1 MPITVKHIPSAMS
14 AQAVPA
20 ILPLL
25 PIHLDLRFH
34 RLISANTSES
44 DNDEVDGNNI
54 CGFRKKKGVKGPVK
68 YVPPLENE
76 RMELSCTSEIPDPCP
91 LQGITG
97 CSEPPSDQPLQNPT
111 SFPPAQK
118 DRGGCDSFHTG
129 SNIKEDTSGETQES
143 QENADT
149 RKRIIGKMNKEIDT
163 PAKMEQLMGIQ
174 PAKNAEKAGSVEA
187 VCQGEGSEEVK
198 SKQEEWCVMEEKDVR
213 FHGMKM
219 SSLSSTVT
227 TQGSSTAQSFTG
239 APDISKRSLKEL
251 KNLLSEGPLPA
262 RGPNY
267 SGKASIGFSQKNSKL
282 WEKTADK
289 RGRPFETFS
298 PHFGEENRKHHIFHE
313 EGMGQQSKPF
323 LIFSSAGSDQQ
334 QPAGSDVGQLLL
346 GLPAASTHAE
356 STDAEI
362 QFDSSAHYAVSSREP
377 DVNNLGSPT
386 LLRLFSHIEFIK
398 QQMARDNVQ
407 FVRFESIDLHGV
419 SRSKNI
425 PSRFFHEKAIH
436 GVAMPRSY
444 LELTLNPNDNESDYI
459 NATNFNCDIILNPD
473 LSTFRILPWT
483 EQTARVICDSFTV
496 LGNPLMTSP
505 RHIAKRQLSQLQDNG
520 FSLHSA
526 FTYEFCIYG
535 ITEVVNSKTIS
546 FAAATILNNHDQTFI
561 QELIEGMY
569 YAGANIESFSSS
581 NGPGQMEITF
591 HPAFGIDAADSA
603 FTFRTGIKE
612 VAKKYSYVASFFS
625 ESGFYN
631 SGALSHSLWD
641 LNGQKNL
648 FSAGYG
654 VEELSDIGKNW
665 LSGLLAHTAAISCL
679 MAPTT
684 SCRKPY
690 SKYSKES
697 RETVNAKWAYN
708 DNSCA
713 FNVKCHGGKGTQID
727 NKLSSATANPYLV
740 LAATIAAGL
749 DGIKRGL
756 RYDDMLQEENH
767 TADLKHSTVPLK
779 LEDALVALEKDSCIK
794 EALGETFIQY
804 FVAMK
809 HYELETE
816 EMDSERNKCLGYFI

>member
-1 MPITVKHIPSAMS
+1 
-14 AQAVPA
+14 Q
-20 ILPLL
+20 
-25 PIHLDLRFH
+25 
-34 RLISANTSES
+34 NTSES

-54 CGFRKKKGVKGPVK
+54 CGFRKKKGGKGPTK

-76 RMELSCTSEIPDPCP
+76 KMELSRTSKPRDPGP
-91 LQGITG
+91 LRGTAG
-97 CSEPPSDQPLQNPT
+97 CAEPPSDPSLQNPT
-111 SFPPAQK
+111 SFPSVQK
-118 DRGGCDSFHTG
+118 DRGGRDSSRTG
-129 SNIKEDTSGETQES
+129 SDVKEDVSGETRQI

-149 RKRIIGKMNKEIDT
+149 WKKITGKMHKEIDA
-163 PAKMEQLMGIQ
+163 PAKPEQ
-174 PAKNAEKAGSVEA
+174 PAGMQPARAAGRAGCAEGGEKAES
-187 VCQGEGSEEVK
+187 Q
-198 SKQEEWCVMEEKDVR
+198 QEERGGVAKKDVK
-213 FHGMKM
+213 FHVTKTG
-219 SSLSSTVT
+219 SLGSTVT
-227 TQGSSTAQSFTG
+227 TQGSGTAESFAG
-239 APDISKRSLKEL
+239 APDISKRRLQEL
-251 KNLLSEGPLPA
+251 KNLLSEGPLA
-262 RGPNY
+262 AHGPN
-267 SGKASIGFSQKNSKL
+267 SGGKAGSSFPQKHSKP
-282 WEKTADK
+282 WEKAADK
-289 RGRPFETFS
+289 QGRPFETFS
-298 PHFGEENRKHHIFHE
+298 PHFGEENRKYHCFHR
-313 EGMGQQSKPF
+313 EGAGQQSQP
-323 LIFSSAGSDQQ
+323 LLVLSSAGSDQQ
-334 QPAGSDVGQLLL
+334 QPGGSDVDQLIL

-356 STDAEI
+356 STAPEV
-362 QFDSSAHYAVSSREP
+362 QFDSSAGHAASSREP
-377 DVNNLGSPT
+377 EVNGLGNST
-386 LLRLFSHIEFIK
+386 LLHLFSHIEFIK

-419 SRSKNI
+419 SRSKNV

-436 GVAMPRSY
+436 GIAMPRSY
-444 LELTLNPNDNESDYI
+444 LELTLNPKDNELDYI

-505 RHIAKRQLSQLQDNG
+505 RHIAKKQLSQLQDNG

-546 FAAATILNNHDQTFI
+546 FPAATILNNHDQTFI

-569 YAGANIESFSSS
+569 YAGANIESFSSAS
-581 NGPGQMEITF
+581 GPGQMEITF
-591 HPAFGIDAADSA
+591 HPVFGIDAADSA

-612 VAKKYSYVASFFS
+612 VAKKYNYVASFFS

-697 RETVNAKWAYN
+697 KETVNAKWAYN

-713 FNVKCHGGKGTQID
+713 FNVKCHGGKGTYIE

-749 DGIKRGL
+749 DGVKRGL
-756 RYDDMLQEENH
+756 RYDDMLQEENYA
-767 TADLKHSTVPLK
+767 ADLKHSSVPLK

-794 EALGETFIQY
+794 EALGETFIRY

>member
-1 MPITVKHIPSAMS
+1 QNA
-14 AQAVPA
+14 
-20 ILPLL
+20 
-25 PIHLDLRFH
+25 
-34 RLISANTSES
+34 SES

-54 CGFRKKKGVKGPVK
+54 CGFRKKKGVKSPTK
-68 YVPPLENE
+68 CIPPLENE
-76 RMELSCTSEIPDPCP
+76 KMELSKNQTSKIPDPCP
-91 LQGITG
+91 LQATAGR
-97 CSEPPSDQPLQNPT
+97 SEPPPDQSFQNLT
-111 SFPPAQK
+111 NFPPAQK
-118 DRGGCDSFHTG
+118 GRGVRDSSNTG
-129 SNIKEDTSGETQES
+129 SGMKEDMSGETRET

-149 RKRIIGKMNKEIDT
+149 GKRVIGKTQKEIGT
-163 PAKMEQLMGIQ
+163 PAKTEQPMGAQ
-174 PAKNAEKAGSVEA
+174 PGKSSGKAGCTEA
-187 VCQGEGSEEVK
+187 ARGGQGREEAE
-198 SKQEEWCVMEEKDVR
+198 SKKGERGGTEEKDVK
-213 FHGMKM
+213 FYVAKM
-219 SSLSSTVT
+219 SSLGSAVT
-227 TQGSSTAQSFTG
+227 TRGSGAAEPFTG
-239 APDISKRSLKEL
+239 EPDISKRSLQEL
-251 KNLLSEGPLPA
+251 KNLLSEGPLSDY
-262 RGPNY
+262 GPHV
-267 SGKASIGFSQKNSKL
+267 SGKVGGTFSQKNSKPR
-282 WEKTADK
+282 EKAADK
-289 RGRPFETFS
+289 QGRPFETFS
-298 PHFGEENRKHHIFHE
+298 PRFGEENRKYYSFHK
-313 EGMGQQSKPF
+313 EGVGQQSKP
-323 LIFSSAGSDQQ
+323 LLVLSSAGSDQQ
-334 QPAGSDVGQLLL
+334 QPVGSDVDQLILR
-346 GLPAASTHAE
+346 LPAASTHVENTAP
-356 STDAEI
+356 EI
-362 QFDSSAHYAVSSREP
+362 EFDSSAGHAASSREP
-377 DVNNLGSPT
+377 DVNSLESPT
-386 LLRLFSHIEFIK
+386 LLHLFSHIEFIK

-419 SRSKNI
+419 SRSKNV

-444 LELTLNPNDNESDYI
+444 LELTLNPKDNELDYI

-505 RHIAKRQLSQLQDNG
+505 RHIAKKQLSQLQDNG

-546 FAAATILNNHDQTFI
+546 FPAATILNNHDQTFI

-581 NGPGQMEITF
+581 SGPGQMEITF

-612 VAKKYSYVASFFS
+612 VAKKYNYVASFFS

-631 SGALSHSLWD
+631 SGPLSHSLWD

-654 VEELSDIGKNW
+654 VEDLSDIGKNW

-684 SCRKPY
+684 SCRKPF
-690 SKYSKES
+690 SKYSKETK
-697 RETVNAKWAYN
+697 ETVNAKWAYN

-713 FNVKCHGGKGTQID
+713 FNVKCHGGKGTHIE

-749 DGIKRGL
+749 DGVKRGL

-767 TADLKHSTVPLK
+767 AADLKHSSIPLK
-779 LEDALVALEKDSCIK
+779 LEDALVALEKDSCIR
-794 EALGETFIQY
+794 EALGETFVRY

>member
-1 MPITVKHIPSAMS
+1 M
-14 AQAVPA
+14 Q
-20 ILPLL
+20 LL
-25 PIHLDLRFH
+25 VVLHCHVLFH
-34 RLISANTSES
+34 SCLLFGYIFCCWLQNTSER

-54 CGFRKKKGVKGPVK
+54 CGFRKKKGVKGPTK
-68 YVPPLENE
+68 YIPPLQNAK
-76 RMELSCTSEIPDPCP
+76 MELSCTSENPDSCP
-91 LQGITG
+91 QQGTTG
-97 CSEPPSDQPLQNPT
+97 CSGPPSDPSLQNLT
-111 SFPPAQK
+111 SFSLVEK
-118 DRGGCDSFHTG
+118 DTGGSDSSHTD
-129 SNIKEDTSGETQES
+129 SSVKENMSGETREK
-143 QENADT
+143 QENDGPG
-149 RKRIIGKMNKEIDT
+149 KRILGQIDEEIGET
-163 PAKMEQLMGIQ
+163 AKTEKYIGVQ
-174 PAKNAEKAGSVEA
+174 PASSAGKTVCAESACRGECDEKA
-187 VCQGEGSEEVK
+187 K
-198 SKQEEWCVMEEKDVR
+198 SKQEEQGGVEERDVK
-213 FHGMKM
+213 FHMTKTG
-219 SSLSSTVT
+219 SLGGTVP
-227 TQGSSTAQSFTG
+227 TQGCGTAITQGHGAAKSFQRAPGLSKQS
-239 APDISKRSLKEL
+239 LQEL
-251 KNLLSEGPLPA
+251 KNLLSEGSLPA
-262 RGPNY
+262 PRLNY
-267 SGKASIGFSQKNSKL
+267 SGKAGGTFPQKNIIKPHDR
-282 WEKTADK
+282 TADK
-289 RGRPFETFS
+289 QSQLFETFS
-298 PHFGEENRKHHIFHE
+298 PHFGEENRKYHSFHK
-313 EGMGQQSKPF
+313 EGVGQQSKP
-323 LIFSSAGSDQQ
+323 LLVLSSAGSDQQ
-334 QPAGSDVGQLLL
+334 QSVGSNVDQLIL
-346 GLPAASTHAE
+346 GLPAASPHAE
-356 STDAEI
+356 SNAPEI
-362 QFDSSAHYAVSSREP
+362 SFDSSADHAASSREP
-377 DVNNLGSPT
+377 DVNGLGSPT
-386 LLRLFSHIEFIK
+386 LLQLFSHIEFIK

-444 LELTLNPNDNESDYI
+444 LELTLNPKDNELDYI

-505 RHIAKRQLSQLQDNG
+505 RHIAKKQLSQLQDNG
-520 FSLHSA
+520 FSLRSA

-546 FAAATILNNHDQTFI
+546 FPAATILNNHDQTFI

-581 NGPGQMEITF
+581 TGPGQMEITF

-612 VAKKYSYVASFFS
+612 VAKKYNYVASFFS

-641 LNGQKNL
+641 LDGQKNL

-697 RETVNAKWAYN
+697 KETVNAKWAYN

-713 FNVKCHGGKGTQID
+713 FNVKCHGGKGTHIE
-727 NKLSSATANPYLV
+727 NKLSSAAANPYLV

-749 DGIKRGL
+749 DGIKREL

-767 TADLKHSTVPLK
+767 TADLKHSSVPLK
-779 LEDALVALEKDSCIK
+779 LEDALVALKKDSCIK
-794 EALGETFIQY
+794 EALGETFIRY

>member
-1 MPITVKHIPSAMS
+1 
-14 AQAVPA
+14 Q
-20 ILPLL
+20 
-25 PIHLDLRFH
+25 
-34 RLISANTSES
+34 NTSES

-54 CGFRKKKGVKGPVK
+54 CGFRKKKGVKSPTK
-68 YVPPLENE
+68 YIPPLEKE
-76 RMELSCTSEIPDPCP
+76 KMELSRTSKIPEACP
-91 LQGITG
+91 LQGMTG
-97 CSEPPSDQPLQNPT
+97 FSEPPSDPSLQNLA
-111 SFPPAQK
+111 SFPQVQK
-118 DRGGCDSFHTG
+118 DRGGSDSSHAG
-129 SNIKEDTSGETQES
+129 SNVKEDMSRETQKIQES
-143 QENADT
+143 VDT
-149 RKRIIGKMNKEIDT
+149 GKRIIGKMPEEIDT
-163 PAKMEQLMGIQ
+163 RAKTEQPMGVQ
-174 PAKNAEKAGSVEA
+174 PARSTGKAGSAETA
-187 VCQGEGSEEVK
+187 RRGEGREKAETQQGERAG
-198 SKQEEWCVMEEKDVR
+198 MEEKHGK
-213 FHGMKM
+213 FHVTKVG
-219 SSLSSTVT
+219 SLGSTAT
-227 TQGSSTAQSFTG
+227 TQGSGTAESFPG
-239 APDISKRSLKEL
+239 APGISKRSLQEL
-251 KNLLSEGPLPA
+251 KNLPSEGPLA
-262 RGPNY
+262 DYGPNY
-267 SGKASIGFSQKNSKL
+267 SGKPGGNFSQKNSKPR
-282 WEKTADK
+282 EKTAVK
-289 RGRPFETFS
+289 QGRPFETFS
-298 PHFGEENRKHHIFHE
+298 PRFGEENRKYYSFHR
-313 EGMGQQSKPF
+313 EGVGQQGKS
-323 LIFSSAGSDQQ
+323 LLVLSSAGSDQQ
-334 QPAGSDVGQLLL
+334 QPVGSNVDQLILR
-346 GLPAASTHAE
+346 LPAASTHAE
-356 STDAEI
+356 STAPEI
-362 QFDSSAHYAVSSREP
+362 QFDSSTDHAAPNREP
-377 DVNNLGSPT
+377 DTSGFGSPS
-386 LLRLFSHIEFIK
+386 LLHLFSHIEFIK
-398 QQMARDNVQ
+398 QQMARDNIQ
-407 FVRFESIDLHGV
+407 FVRFESVDLHGV
-419 SRSKNI
+419 SRSKNV
-425 PSRFFHEKAIH
+425 PSRFFHEKAVH

-444 LELTLNPNDNESDYI
+444 LELTLNPKDNELDYI

-505 RHIAKRQLSQLQDNG
+505 RHIARKQLSQLQDNG

-546 FAAATILNNHDQTFI
+546 FPAATILNNHDQTFI

-581 NGPGQMEITF
+581 SGPGQMEITF

-612 VAKKYSYVASFFS
+612 VAKKYNYVASFFS

-631 SGALSHSLWD
+631 SGGLSHSLWD

-654 VEELSDIGKNW
+654 IEELSDIGKNW

-697 RETVNAKWAYN
+697 KENVNAKWAYN

-713 FNVKCHGGKGTQID
+713 FNVKCHGGKGTLIE

-749 DGIKRGL
+749 DGVKRGL
-756 RYDDMLQEENH
+756 RYDDMLQDENH
-767 TADLKHSTVPLK
+767 TADLKHSSVPLK
-779 LEDALVALEKDSCIK
+779 LEDALVALEKDLCIK
-794 EALGETFIQY
+794 EALGETFIRY

-816 EMDSERNKCLGYFI
+816 ELDSERNKCLGYFI

>member
-1 MPITVKHIPSAMS
+1 
-14 AQAVPA
+14 Q
-20 ILPLL
+20 
-25 PIHLDLRFH
+25 
-34 RLISANTSES
+34 NTSES

-54 CGFRKKKGVKGPVK
+54 CGFRKKKGVKGPTK
-68 YVPPLENE
+68 HVPPLENE
-76 RMELSCTSEIPDPCP
+76 KMELSCTSKIPDPCL
-91 LQGITG
+91 LQATTG
-97 CSEPPSDQPLQNPT
+97 CSEPPSDQPVPNQT
-111 SFPPAQK
+111 IFPPIQK
-118 DRGGCDSFHTG
+118 DREGHDSSHTG
-129 SNIKEDTSGETQES
+129 SDAKEDMSGERREI
-143 QENADT
+143 QENVDT
-149 RKRIIGKMNKEIDT
+149 GKRIIGKMQKETDI
-163 PAKMEQLMGIQ
+163 PAKMELPMGVQ
-174 PAKNAEKAGSVEA
+174 PARSTGKARCAEAVHREDSSEKAR
-187 VCQGEGSEEVK
+187 
-198 SKQEEWCVMEEKDVR
+198 SKQKERGEMEEKDVK
-213 FHGMKM
+213 FHVTKM
-219 SSLSSTVT
+219 GSLSSTVT
-227 TQGSSTAQSFTG
+227 TEGSSTAESLTG
-239 APDISKRSLKEL
+239 TPSISKRSLQEL
-251 KNLLSEGPLPA
+251 KNLLSEGPLPDY
-262 RGPNY
+262 GPKY
-267 SGKASIGFSQKNSKL
+267 SGKVDMSFSQKISKPR
-282 WEKTADK
+282 EKTANK
-289 RGRPFETFS
+289 QGRPFETFS
-298 PHFGEENRKHHIFHE
+298 SHFGEENQKYHGFHK
-313 EGMGQQSKPF
+313 EGVGQQRKP
-323 LIFSSAGSDQQ
+323 LLVLSSAGSDQQ
-334 QPAGSDVGQLLL
+334 QPATSDMDQLVLR
-346 GLPAASTHAE
+346 LPAASTHAE
-356 STDAEI
+356 STVPEI
-362 QFDSSAHYAVSSREP
+362 QFDSSTDHAASSRAP
-377 DVNNLGSPT
+377 DINGLGSPT
-386 LLRLFSHIEFIK
+386 LLQLFSHIEFIQ

-425 PSRFFHEKAIH
+425 PSRFFHEKAIN

-444 LELTLNPNDNESDYI
+444 LELTLNPRDNELDYI

-505 RHIAKRQLSQLQDNG
+505 RHIAKKQLSQLQDNG
-520 FSLHSA
+520 FSLRSA

-546 FAAATILNNHDQTFI
+546 FPAATILNNHDQTFI

-581 NGPGQMEITF
+581 SGPGQMEITF

-612 VAKKYSYVASFFS
+612 VAKKYNYVASFFS

-654 VEELSDIGKNW
+654 VEELSGIGKNW

-697 RETVNAKWAYN
+697 KETVNAKWAYN

-713 FNVKCHGGKGTQID
+713 FNVKCHGGKGTHIE

-749 DGIKRGL
+749 DGVKRGL

-767 TADLKHSTVPLK
+767 TADLKHSLVPLK
-779 LEDALVALEKDSCIK
+779 LEDALVALEKDSCIR
-794 EALGETFIQY
+794 EALGETFIRY

>member
-1 MPITVKHIPSAMS
+1 YWL
-14 AQAVPA
+14 Q
-20 ILPLL
+20 
-25 PIHLDLRFH
+25 
-34 RLISANTSES
+34 NTSES

-54 CGFRKKKGVKGPVK
+54 CGFRKKKAVKGPTK
-68 YVPPLENE
+68 HFPPLENE
-76 RMELSCTSEIPDPCP
+76 KMELSRTSKIPDPCP
-91 LQGITG
+91 IQTTTG
-97 CSEPPSDQPLQNPT
+97 CSETPSDQPLQNLT
-111 SFPPAQK
+111 SFLPLQK
-118 DRGGCDSFHTG
+118 NRGSGDSSHTG
-129 SNIKEDTSGETQES
+129 SDVTEDMSGETQEF

-149 RKRIIGKMNKEIDT
+149 GKKIIGKMHEEIDT
-163 PAKMEQLMGIQ
+163 SATMELSMGVQ
-174 PAKNAEKAGSVEA
+174 PARSAGKAGCAKVACKGGGSEKAE
-187 VCQGEGSEEVK
+187 
-198 SKQEEWCVMEEKDVR
+198 SKQEEQAKVEETDVK
-213 FHGMKM
+213 FHVTKTG
-219 SSLSSTVT
+219 SLSSTVT
-227 TQGSSTAQSFTG
+227 TQRSGIAESFTG
-239 APDISKRSLKEL
+239 TPGISKQSLQGM
-251 KNLLSEGPLPA
+251 KNLLSEGPLPDY
-262 RGPNY
+262 GPNY
-267 SGKASIGFSQKNSKL
+267 SGKAGGTFSHKSLKPR
-282 WEKTADK
+282 EKTVGK
-289 RGRPFETFS
+289 QGRPFETVS
-298 PHFGEENRKHHIFHE
+298 PHFGEENRKYYSFHK
-313 EGMGQQSKPF
+313 EGAGQQSKP
-323 LIFSSAGSDQQ
+323 LLVLSSAGSDQQ
-334 QPAGSDVGQLLL
+334 QPVGNDMDQLILR
-346 GLPAASTHAE
+346 LPAASTHAE
-356 STDAEI
+356 NTSPEI
-362 QFDSSAHYAVSSREP
+362 QFDSSPGSAASSREP
-377 DVNNLGSPT
+377 DVNGFGSST
-386 LLRLFSHIEFIK
+386 LLHLFSHIEFIK

-407 FVRFESIDLHGV
+407 FVRFESVDLHGV

-425 PSRFFHEKAIH
+425 PSRFFHEKAIN

-444 LELTLNPNDNESDYI
+444 LELTLNPKDNELDYV

-496 LGNPLMTSP
+496 LGTPLMTSP
-505 RHIAKRQLSQLQDNG
+505 RHIAKKQLSQLQDNG
-520 FSLHSA
+520 FSLHSG

-546 FAAATILNNHDQTFI
+546 FPAATILNNHDQTFI

-581 NGPGQMEITF
+581 SGPGQMEITF
-591 HPAFGIDAADSA
+591 HPEFGIDAADSA

-612 VAKKYSYVASFFS
+612 VAKKYNYIASFFS

-631 SGALSHSLWD
+631 SGPLSHSLWD

-648 FSAGYG
+648 FSVGYG

-665 LSGLLAHTAAISCL
+665 LSGLLAHAAAISCL

-697 RETVNAKWAYN
+697 KEAVNIKWGYN

-713 FNVKCHGGKGTQID
+713 FNVKCHGGKGTHIE

-749 DGIKRGL
+749 DGVKRRL
-756 RYDDMLQEENH
+756 RYDELQEENND
-767 TADLKHSTVPLK
+767 ADLKHSSVPLK

-794 EALGETFIQY
+794 EALGETFIRY

>member
-1 MPITVKHIPSAMS
+1 
-14 AQAVPA
+14 Q
-20 ILPLL
+20 
-25 PIHLDLRFH
+25 
-34 RLISANTSES
+34 NTSES
-44 DNDEVDGNNI
+44 DSDEVDGNNI
-54 CGFRKKKGVKGPVK
+54 CGFRKKKGVKGPTK
-68 YVPPLENE
+68 HASPLENE
-76 RMELSCTSEIPDPCP
+76 KMDLSRTSKIQDPCP
-91 LQGITG
+91 PQGTTG
-97 CSEPPSDQPLQNPT
+97 WSEPSSDQPPQNPT
-111 SFPPAQK
+111 RFPPVQK
-118 DRGGCDSFHTG
+118 DRVGSDSSHTG
-129 SNIKEDTSGETQES
+129 SNVKEDKSGETKET
-143 QENADT
+143 QENAGT
-149 RKRIIGKMNKEIDT
+149 GKRIIRKMQEEINT
-163 PAKMEQLMGIQ
+163 PAKAELPMGVQ
-174 PAKNAEKAGSVEA
+174 PPRSAGKAGYAEAARRGEANEKVE
-187 VCQGEGSEEVK
+187 
-198 SKQEEWCVMEEKDVR
+198 SKQEERGGMEEADVK
-213 FHGMKM
+213 FHVTKM
-219 SSLSSTVT
+219 GSLGSTVT
-227 TQGSSTAQSFTG
+227 TQRSSTSESFTRT
-239 APDISKRSLKEL
+239 PDISRRSLQEL

-262 RGPNY
+262 HGPNH
-267 SGKASIGFSQKNSKL
+267 SGKAGGTFSQKKSKPQ
-282 WEKTADK
+282 EKTAEK
-289 RGRPFETFS
+289 QGRPFETFS
-298 PHFGEENRKHHIFHE
+298 PHFGKEDQKYHSFHRK
-313 EGMGQQSKPF
+313 GVGQQSKS
-323 LIFSSAGSDQQ
+323 LLVFSSAGSDQQ
-334 QPAGSDVGQLLL
+334 QPVGNNMDQLILR
-346 GLPAASTHAE
+346 LPAASTHAE
-356 STDAEI
+356 STAPEI
-362 QFDSSAHYAVSSREP
+362 EFDSSSGNAASSREL
-377 DVNNLGSPT
+377 DVNGLGSPT
-386 LLRLFSHIEFIK
+386 LLHLFSHIEFIK

-407 FVRFESIDLHGV
+407 FVRFESVDLHGV
-419 SRSKNI
+419 SRSKNV

-436 GVAMPRSY
+436 GVTMPRSY
-444 LELTLNPNDNESDYI
+444 LELTLNPKDNELDYI

-505 RHIAKRQLSQLQDNG
+505 RHIAKKQLSQLQDNG

-546 FAAATILNNHDQTFI
+546 FPAATILNNHDQTFI

-581 NGPGQMEITF
+581 SGPGQMEITF

-612 VAKKYSYVASFFS
+612 VAKKYNYVASFFS

-641 LNGQKNL
+641 LNGEKNL

-654 VEELSDIGKNW
+654 VEELPDIGKNW

-697 RETVNAKWAYN
+697 KETVNAKWAYN

-713 FNVKCHGGKGTQID
+713 FNVKCHGGKGTHID
-727 NKLSSATANPYLV
+727 NKLSSAAANPYLV

-749 DGIKRGL
+749 DGVKRGL

-767 TADLKHSTVPLK
+767 TGDLKHSSVPLK
-779 LEDALVALEKDSCIK
+779 LEDALIALEKDSCIK
-794 EALGETFIQY
+794 EALGETFIRY

>member
-1 MPITVKHIPSAMS
+1 MLITVKCNPCVMS
-14 AQAVPA
+14 VQEVPA
-20 ILPLL
+20 IFPLL
-25 PIHLDLRFH
+25 PILDLRLH
-34 RLISANTSES
+34 SIISANTSES
-44 DNDEVDGNNI
+44 DSDEVDGNNI
-54 CGFRKKKGVKGPVK
+54 CGFRKKKGIKSPTK

-76 RMELSCTSEIPDPCP
+76 KMELSHTSKIPDPCP
-91 LQGITG
+91 LKGTTG
-97 CSEPPSDQPLQNPT
+97 CSEPPSDQSLQNPT
-111 SFPPAQK
+111 TFPPVQK
-118 DRGGCDSFHTG
+118 NRGGHDSSNFG
-129 SNIKEDTSGETQES
+129 SAVKEDMSEEVQET

-149 RKRIIGKMNKEIDT
+149 GKRIEGEMHEEIDT
-163 PAKMEQLMGIQ
+163 AAQKKQ
-174 PAKNAEKAGSVEA
+174 PVGMQPVRSRVKGGCTEA
-187 VCQGEGSEEVK
+187 VQGEKGSQQAGGKIE
-198 SKQEEWCVMEEKDVR
+198 KQSGMEEKVVK
-213 FHGMKM
+213 FHMTKM
-219 SSLSSTVT
+219 GSLGNAASMQGNST
-227 TQGSSTAQSFTG
+227 SQSFTG
-239 APDISKRSLKEL
+239 APGISKQRLQEL
-251 KNLLSEGPLPA
+251 KNLLSEGPLPS
-262 RGPNY
+262 RGSNFCCRP
-267 SGKASIGFSQKNSKL
+267 GGTFVQKNSKPQ
-282 WEKTADK
+282 EKAADK
-289 RGRPFETFS
+289 QGRPFEAFS
-298 PHFGEENRKHHIFHE
+298 PHFGEEKQKYYSFHK
-313 EGMGQQSKPF
+313 EGVGQQGKT
-323 LIFSSAGSDQQ
+323 LLVLSSAGSDQQ
-334 QPAGSDVGQLLL
+334 QPVGSNVDQLLL
-346 GLPAASTHAE
+346 GLPAASTPAE
-356 STDAEI
+356 STAPEL
-362 QFDSSAHYAVSSREP
+362 QFDSSTGNNASSTDS
-377 DVNNLGSPT
+377 DVNGLGNPT
-386 LLRLFSHIEFIK
+386 LLHLFSHIEFIK

-407 FVRFESIDLHGV
+407 FVRFESVDLHGV

-444 LELTLNPNDNESDYI
+444 LELTLNPKDNELDYI

-505 RHIAKRQLSQLQDNG
+505 RHIAKKQLSQLQDNG

-546 FAAATILNNHDQTFI
+546 FPAATILNNHDQTFI

-581 NGPGQMEITF
+581 TGPGQMEITF

-612 VAKKYSYVASFFS
+612 VAKKYNYVASFFS

-654 VEELSDIGKNW
+654 VEELSELGKNW

-697 RETVNAKWAYN
+697 KETVNAKWAYN

-713 FNVKCHGGKGTQID
+713 FNVKCHGGKGTNIE
-727 NKLSSATANPYLV
+727 NKLSSAAANPYLV

-749 DGIKRGL
+749 DGVKRGL
-756 RYDDMLQEENH
+756 RYDDMLEDENE
-767 TADLKHSTVPLK
+767 TADLKHSSIPLK

-794 EALGETFIQY
+794 EALGETFIRY

>member
-1 MPITVKHIPSAMS
+1 
-14 AQAVPA
+14 Q
-20 ILPLL
+20 
-25 PIHLDLRFH
+25 
-34 RLISANTSES
+34 NTSES

-54 CGFRKKKGVKGPVK
+54 CGFRRKKGIKSPTK
-68 YVPPLENE
+68 YIPPLENE
-76 RMELSCTSEIPDPCP
+76 KMELSHTSKVPDPCP
-91 LQGITG
+91 LQGTTG
-97 CSEPPSDQPLQNPT
+97 CTEPPSDQPLQNPS
-111 SFPPAQK
+111 SFPPVQK
-118 DRGGCDSFHTG
+118 NSGGHDSSHTG
-129 SNIKEDTSGETQES
+129 SDVKEDLSGKTREI
-143 QENADT
+143 QENAT
-149 RKRIIGKMNKEIDT
+149 TGQRIIGKMHKEIDT
-163 PAKMEQLMGIQ
+163 PAKMQQPMGVQL
-174 PAKNAEKAGSVEA
+174 AKSLGKAGCEEA
-187 VCQGEGSEEVK
+187 MHRGEGSEKAE
-198 SKQEEWCVMEEKDVR
+198 SKQEERGGMEEKVVK
-213 FHGMKM
+213 FHVMKTG
-219 SSLSSTVT
+219 SLGSAVT
-227 TQGSSTAQSFTG
+227 AQGSGNAESFTG
-239 APDISKRSLKEL
+239 PPDISKRSLQEL
-251 KNLLSEGPLPA
+251 KNLLSESPLPVH
-262 RGPNY
+262 GPNY
-267 SGKASIGFSQKNSKL
+267 SGKAGGTFSQKNSKPR
-282 WEKTADK
+282 EKMSDK
-289 RGRPFETFS
+289 HSRPFESFS
-298 PHFGEENRKHHIFHE
+298 PHFGEENRKYHSFHK
-313 EGMGQQSKPF
+313 EGVGQHSKP
-323 LIFSSAGSDQQ
+323 LLVLSSAGSDQQ
-334 QPAGSDVGQLLL
+334 PAGSDVDQLIL

-356 STDAEI
+356 STAPEI
-362 QFDSSAHYAVSSREP
+362 QFDPSAGHAASSREP
-377 DVNNLGSPT
+377 DVNGLGSPS
-386 LLRLFSHIEFIK
+386 LLHLFSHIEFIK

-419 SRSKNI
+419 SRSKNV

-444 LELTLNPNDNESDYI
+444 LELTLNPKDNELDYI

-483 EQTARVICDSFTV
+483 DQTARVICDSFTV

-505 RHIAKRQLSQLQDNG
+505 RHIAKKQLSQLQDNG

-546 FAAATILNNHDQTFI
+546 FPAATILNNHDQTFI

-581 NGPGQMEITF
+581 SGPGQMEITF

-612 VAKKYSYVASFFS
+612 VAKKYNYVASFFS

-648 FSAGYG
+648 FSTGYG
-654 VEELSDIGKNW
+654 VEELPDIGKNW

-697 RETVNAKWAYN
+697 KESVNAKWAYN

-713 FNVKCHGGKGTQID
+713 FNVKCHGGKGTYIE

-749 DGIKRGL
+749 DGVKRGL
-756 RYDDMLQEENH
+756 RYDDILPEENH
-767 TADLKHSTVPLK
+767 TADLKHSSVPLK

-794 EALGETFIQY
+794 EALGETFIRY

>member
-1 MPITVKHIPSAMS
+1 
-14 AQAVPA
+14 Q
-20 ILPLL
+20 
-25 PIHLDLRFH
+25 
-34 RLISANTSES
+34 NTSES

-54 CGFRKKKGVKGPVK
+54 CGFRKKKGVKRPTK

-76 RMELSCTSEIPDPCP
+76 KTELSRTSKTPDPCP
-91 LQGITG
+91 VRGTTA
-97 CSEPPSDQPLQNPT
+97 CSEPPPDQPLQNLT
-111 SFPPAQK
+111 GFPPVQK
-118 DRGGCDSFHTG
+118 DRGGRGGSWTG
-129 SNIKEDTSGETQES
+129 NYVKEDMSGESRES

-149 RKRIIGKMNKEIDT
+149 GKRVIRKMHEEVDT
-163 PAKMEQLMGIQ
+163 PAKGEQ
-174 PAKNAEKAGSVEA
+174 PAGVQPARSGGKAGGAEA
-187 VCQGEGSEEVK
+187 ARRGEGGGKAE
-198 SKQEEWCVMEEKDVR
+198 SKQEEWGGMEEKVVKLR
-213 FHGMKM
+213 LTKTG
-219 SSLSSTVT
+219 SLGSAVT
-227 TQGSSTAQSFTG
+227 TQGNGTADTFEG
-239 APDISKRSLKEL
+239 APDISKRSLREL
-251 KNLLSEGPLPA
+251 KNLLSESPLPA
-262 RGPNY
+262 HGLNY
-267 SGKASIGFSQKNSKL
+267 SAKGGGTFSQKNSKPR
-282 WEKTADK
+282 EKMTDK
-289 RGRPFETFS
+289 QSRPFETFS
-298 PHFGEENRKHHIFHE
+298 PHFGEENWKYHSFSKD
-313 EGMGQQSKPF
+313 GVGQQNKP
-323 LIFSSAGSDQQ
+323 LLVLSSAGSDQQ
-334 QPAGSDVGQLLL
+334 QPAGSDVGQLIL
-346 GLPAASTHAE
+346 GLPAASTHVENTAP
-356 STDAEI
+356 EI
-362 QFDSSAHYAVSSREP
+362 QFDSSADNAAFSTEP
-377 DVNNLGSPT
+377 DVNDLGSPT
-386 LLRLFSHIEFIK
+386 LLHLFSHIEFIK
-398 QQMARDNVQ
+398 QQMARDSVQ

-419 SRSKNI
+419 SRSKNV

-444 LELTLNPNDNESDYI
+444 LELTLNPKDNELDYI

-505 RHIAKRQLSQLQDNG
+505 RHIAKKQLSQLQDNG

-546 FAAATILNNHDQTFI
+546 FPAATILNNHDQTFI

-581 NGPGQMEITF
+581 SGPGQMEITF

-612 VAKKYSYVASFFS
+612 VAKKYNYVASFFS

-697 RETVNAKWAYN
+697 KETVNAKWAYN

-713 FNVKCHGGKGTQID
+713 FNVKCHGGKGTLIE

-749 DGIKRGL
+749 DGVKRGL
-756 RYDDMLQEENH
+756 RYDDMIQEESDSG
-767 TADLKHSTVPLK
+767 DLKHSSVPLK
-779 LEDALVALEKDSCIK
+779 LEDALVALERDSCIK
-794 EALGETFIQY
+794 EALGETFIRY

-809 HYELETE
+809 QYELETE

>member
-1 MPITVKHIPSAMS
+1 MNRKEDLTQQIPTSSGNSETGESADYS
-14 AQAVPA
+14 FVEK
-20 ILPLL
+20 
-25 PIHLDLRFH
+25 
-34 RLISANTSES
+34 NTSES
-44 DNDEVDGNNI
+44 DRDEVDGNNI
-54 CGFRKKKGVKGPVK
+54 CGFRKKKAVKSPTK
-68 YVPPLENE
+68 HVPPLDNE
-76 RMELSCTSEIPDPCP
+76 KMELSHTSNITDPCP
-91 LQGITG
+91 LQATTG

-111 SFPPAQK
+111 SFPPVQK
-118 DRGGCDSFHTG
+118 DRGTCDSSPTG
-129 SNIKEDTSGETQES
+129 SEVKEDMSGETQEI
-143 QENADT
+143 QKNAET
-149 RKRIIGKMNKEIDT
+149 GKKMIGKIHEEVDT
-163 PAKMEQLMGIQ
+163 PAKMEQPMGVQ
-174 PAKNAEKAGSVEA
+174 QVRSAGKAGCA
-187 VCQGEGSEEVK
+187 VTAHRGEGNEKVESE
-198 SKQEEWCVMEEKDVR
+198 QEEWGGMEEKESK
-213 FHGMKM
+213 FHGTKM
-219 SSLSSTVT
+219 GSLDSPVT
-227 TQGSSTAQSFTG
+227 TQGSSTSKSFTV
-239 APDISKRSLKEL
+239 ALNVPKQSLQEIR
-251 KNLLSEGPLPA
+251 NLMSEGPLPA
-262 RGPNY
+262 HVPNY
-267 SGKASIGFSQKNSKL
+267 SATLGGTFPQKNSKPR
-282 WEKTADK
+282 EKTADK
-289 RGRPFETFS
+289 QGRPFETVS
-298 PHFGEENRKHHIFHE
+298 PRFGEENQKYHSFHKQRVV
-313 EGMGQQSKPF
+313 QQSKP
-323 LIFSSAGSDQQ
+323 LLTLSSAGSDQQ
-334 QPAGSDVGQLLL
+334 QAVGSDVDQLVLR
-346 GLPAASTHAE
+346 LPAASTRAE
-356 STDAEI
+356 SMAPEI
-362 QFDSSAHYAVSSREP
+362 QFDSSTDHAASSREP
-377 DVNNLGSPT
+377 DVNSLGSPF
-386 LLRLFSHIEFIK
+386 LLHLFSHIEFIK

-419 SRSKNI
+419 SRSKNV
-425 PSRFFHEKAIH
+425 PSRFFYEKAIH
-436 GVAMPRSY
+436 GIAMPRSY
-444 LELTLNPNDNESDYI
+444 LELTLNPKDNELDYI

-505 RHIAKRQLSQLQDNG
+505 RHIAKKQLSQLEDNG

-546 FAAATILNNHDQTFI
+546 FPAATILNNHDQTFI

-581 NGPGQMEITF
+581 SGPGQMEITF

-612 VAKKYSYVASFFS
+612 VAKKYNYVASFFS
-625 ESGFYN
+625 ETGFYN

-697 RETVNAKWAYN
+697 KETVNAKWAYN

-713 FNVKCHGGKGTQID
+713 FNVKCHGGKGTHIE
-727 NKLSSATANPYLV
+727 NKLSSAAANPYLV

-749 DGIKRGL
+749 DGVKRGL
-756 RYDDMLQEENH
+756 KYDDMLQEENH
-767 TADLKHSTVPLK
+767 TADLKHSSVPLK
-779 LEDALVALEKDSCIK
+779 LEDALVALEKDLCIK
-794 EALGETFIQY
+794 EALGETFVRY

>member
-1 MPITVKHIPSAMS
+1 QNA
-14 AQAVPA
+14 
-20 ILPLL
+20 
-25 PIHLDLRFH
+25 
-34 RLISANTSES
+34 SES

-54 CGFRKKKGVKGPVK
+54 CGFRKKKGVKGPTK
-68 YVPPLENE
+68 HVPSLENE
-76 RMELSCTSEIPDPCP
+76 KTEMSRTSKIPDPCP
-91 LQGITG
+91 LQATSG
-97 CSEPPSDQPLQNPT
+97 CSEPPSNQPSQNLT
-111 SFPPAQK
+111 SFPPVQK
-118 DRGGCDSFHTG
+118 DRGGRDSSHTG
-129 SNIKEDTSGETQES
+129 SNVKEDMSGETREI
-143 QENADT
+143 QENADIG
-149 RKRIIGKMNKEIDT
+149 KRIIGKIHEEIDI
-163 PAKMEQLMGIQ
+163 PAKTVLPMGVQ
-174 PAKNAEKAGSVEA
+174 PARSTGKAGCAEAALREDGSEKAE
-187 VCQGEGSEEVK
+187 
-198 SKQEEWCVMEEKDVR
+198 SKQERGQMEEKDVK
-213 FHGMKM
+213 FHVTKM
-219 SSLSSTVT
+219 GSLGSTVT
-227 TQGSSTAQSFTG
+227 TQGSSTAASFTG
-239 APDISKRSLKEL
+239 APDISKQSLQEL
-251 KNLLSEGPLPA
+251 KNLLSEGPLPDY
-262 RGPNY
+262 GPKY
-267 SGKASIGFSQKNSKL
+267 SGKAGGAFSQKNLKPR
-282 WEKTADK
+282 EKTADK
-289 RGRPFETFS
+289 QGRPFETFS
-298 PHFGEENRKHHIFHE
+298 PHFGDENRKYHNFHK
-313 EGMGQQSKPF
+313 EGVGQQSKP
-323 LIFSSAGSDQQ
+323 LLVLSSAGSDQQ
-334 QPAGSDVGQLLL
+334 QPAGSDVDQLILR
-346 GLPAASTHAE
+346 LPSASTQAE
-356 STDAEI
+356 NMAPEI
-362 QFDSSAHYAVSSREP
+362 QFDSSAGHAASSREP
-377 DVNNLGSPT
+377 DVNGLGSPT
-386 LLRLFSHIEFIK
+386 LLQLFSHIEFIK

-419 SRSKNI
+419 SRSKNV

-444 LELTLNPNDNESDYI
+444 LELTLNPKDNELDYI

-505 RHIAKRQLSQLQDNG
+505 RHIAKKQLSQLQDNG

-546 FAAATILNNHDQTFI
+546 FPAATILNNHDQTFI

-581 NGPGQMEITF
+581 SGPGQMEISF

-612 VAKKYSYVASFFS
+612 VAKKYNYVVSFFS

-697 RETVNAKWAYN
+697 KETVNAKWAYN

-713 FNVKCHGGKGTQID
+713 FNVKCHGGKGTHIE

-749 DGIKRGL
+749 DGVKRGL
-756 RYDDMLQEENH
+756 RYDMLQEENH
-767 TADLKHSTVPLK
+767 TADLKHSSVPLK

-794 EALGETFIQY
+794 EALGETFVRY

>member
-1 MPITVKHIPSAMS
+1 MEMS
-14 AQAVPA
+14 RTP
-20 ILPLL
+20 
-25 PIHLDLRFH
+25 
-34 RLISANTSES
+34 
-44 DNDEVDGNNI
+44 
-54 CGFRKKKGVKGPVK
+54 K
-68 YVPPLENE
+68 
-76 RMELSCTSEIPDPCP
+76 IPDPCP
-91 LQGITG
+91 LQAISG
-97 CSEPPSDQPLQNPT
+97 CSEPPSNQPFQNLT
-111 SFPPAQK
+111 SFPPVQK
-118 DRGGCDSFHTG
+118 DRGGRDSSHTG
-129 SNIKEDTSGETQES
+129 SNVKEDMSGETREI
-143 QENADT
+143 QENADIG
-149 RKRIIGKMNKEIDT
+149 KRIIGKMHEEIDT
-163 PAKMEQLMGIQ
+163 PAKTVLPMGVQ
-174 PAKNAEKAGSVEA
+174 PARSTGKAGCAEAALRGDGSEKAE
-187 VCQGEGSEEVK
+187 
-198 SKQEEWCVMEEKDVR
+198 SKQERGEIEEKDVK
-213 FHGMKM
+213 FHVTKM
-219 SSLSSTVT
+219 GSLGSTVT
-227 TQGSSTAQSFTG
+227 TQGSSTAASFTG
-239 APDISKRSLKEL
+239 APDISKQSLQEL
-251 KNLLSEGPLPA
+251 KNLLSEGPLPDY
-262 RGPNY
+262 GPKY
-267 SGKASIGFSQKNSKL
+267 SGKVGGAFSQKNLKPR
-282 WEKTADK
+282 EKTADK
-289 RGRPFETFS
+289 QGRPFETFS
-298 PHFGEENRKHHIFHE
+298 LHFGDENRKYHSFHK
-313 EGMGQQSKPF
+313 EGVGQQSKP
-323 LIFSSAGSDQQ
+323 LLVLSSAGSDQQ
-334 QPAGSDVGQLLL
+334 QPAGSDVDQLILR
-346 GLPAASTHAE
+346 LPAASTQAE
-356 STDAEI
+356 NTAPEI
-362 QFDSSAHYAVSSREP
+362 QFDSSAGHTASSREP
-377 DVNNLGSPT
+377 DVNGLGSPT
-386 LLRLFSHIEFIK
+386 LLQLFSHIEFIK

-419 SRSKNI
+419 SRSKNV

-444 LELTLNPNDNESDYI
+444 LELTLNPKDNELDYI

-505 RHIAKRQLSQLQDNG
+505 RHIARKQLSQLQDNG

-546 FAAATILNNHDQTFI
+546 FPAATILNNHDQTFI

-581 NGPGQMEITF
+581 SGPGQMEISF

-612 VAKKYSYVASFFS
+612 VAKKYNYVVSFFS

-697 RETVNAKWAYN
+697 KETVNAKWAYN

-713 FNVKCHGGKGTQID
+713 FNVKCHGGKGTYME

-749 DGIKRGL
+749 DGVKRGL
-756 RYDDMLQEENH
+756 RYDMLQEENH
-767 TADLKHSTVPLK
+767 TADLKHSSVPLK

-794 EALGETFIQY
+794 EALGETFVRY

>member
-1 MPITVKHIPSAMS
+1 
-14 AQAVPA
+14 Q
-20 ILPLL
+20 
-25 PIHLDLRFH
+25 
-34 RLISANTSES
+34 NTSEN

-54 CGFRKKKGVKGPVK
+54 CGFRKKKGVKGHTK

-76 RMELSCTSEIPDPCP
+76 KMELFRTSNTPGPSP
-91 LQGITG
+91 LQGST
-97 CSEPPSDQPLQNPT
+97 CYTEPPTDQSLQNPT
-111 SFPPAQK
+111 SFPPVQR
-118 DRGGCDSFHTG
+118 DGGGHDISQTG
-129 SNIKEDTSGETQES
+129 SDVKKDESGETQEN
-143 QENADT
+143 QEIAG
-149 RKRIIGKMNKEIDT
+149 KRTIGKMHKEIDT
-163 PAKMEQLMGIQ
+163 PAKTDHPMSVQ
-174 PAKNAEKAGSVEA
+174 PAKVAGKGGCAGAACRGEVSEKAEQ
-187 VCQGEGSEEVK
+187 QGG
-198 SKQEEWCVMEEKDVR
+198 MEEKVTK
-213 FHGMKM
+213 FHVTKTG
-219 SSLSSTVT
+219 SQGSAVT
-227 TQGSSTAQSFTG
+227 TGGNGTAESLAG
-239 APDISKRSLKEL
+239 ASAISKPSLQEL
-251 KNLLSEGPLPA
+251 KNLLSEDPPPDY
-262 RGPNY
+262 GPNY
-267 SGKASIGFSQKNSKL
+267 KGKASGTFTQKTSKP
-282 WEKTADK
+282 WDKTPDK
-289 RGRPFETFS
+289 RSRSFETFS
-298 PHFGEENRKHHIFHE
+298 LHFGEENQKYLSFHKE
-313 EGMGQQSKPF
+313 QVGQRSKS
-323 LIFSSAGSDQQ
+323 LLVLSSAGSDQQ
-334 QPAGSDVGQLLL
+334 QPLGSDTDQLILR
-346 GLPAASTHAE
+346 LPASSTHAE
-356 STDAEI
+356 GTAPEI
-362 QFDSSAHYAVSSREP
+362 QFDSSADHAASSREP
-377 DVNNLGSPT
+377 DVNSLESPT
-386 LLRLFSHIEFIK
+386 LLHLFSHIEFIK

-444 LELTLNPNDNESDYI
+444 LELTLNPRDNELDFI

-505 RHIAKRQLSQLQDNG
+505 RHIAKKQLSQLQDNG
-520 FSLHSA
+520 FSLQSA

-535 ITEVVNSKTIS
+535 ITDIVNSKTIS
-546 FAAATILNNHDQTFI
+546 FPAATILNNHDQTFI

-581 NGPGQMEITF
+581 SGPGQMEITF
-591 HPAFGIDAADSA
+591 HPVFGIDAADSA

-612 VAKKYSYVASFFS
+612 VAKKYNYVASFFS

-641 LNGQKNL
+641 LNGQKNV

-654 VEELSDIGKNW
+654 AEELSDIGKYW

-697 RETVNAKWAYN
+697 KETVNAKWAYN

-713 FNVKCHGGKGTQID
+713 FNVKCHGGKSTRIE

-749 DGIKRGL
+749 DGIKRRL
-756 RYDDMLQEENH
+756 RYDDMLDDENH
-767 TADLKHSTVPLK
+767 TADLKPLSVPLK

-794 EALGETFIQY
+794 EALGETFIRY

-809 HYELETE
+809 QYELETE

>member
-1 MPITVKHIPSAMS
+1 
-14 AQAVPA
+14 
-20 ILPLL
+20 
-25 PIHLDLRFH
+25 
-34 RLISANTSES
+34 
-44 DNDEVDGNNI
+44 
-54 CGFRKKKGVKGPVK
+54 
-68 YVPPLENE
+68 EN
-76 RMELSCTSEIPDPCP
+76 S
-91 LQGITG
+91 
-97 CSEPPSDQPLQNPT
+97 
-111 SFPPAQK
+111 
-118 DRGGCDSFHTG
+118 
-129 SNIKEDTSGETQES
+129 
-143 QENADT
+143 
-149 RKRIIGKMNKEIDT
+149 
-163 PAKMEQLMGIQ
+163 
-174 PAKNAEKAGSVEA
+174 
-187 VCQGEGSEEVK
+187 
-198 SKQEEWCVMEEKDVR
+198 
-213 FHGMKM
+213 
-219 SSLSSTVT
+219 SSLI
-227 TQGSSTAQSFTG
+227 A
-239 APDISKRSLKEL
+239 
-251 KNLLSEGPLPA
+251 
-262 RGPNY
+262 
-267 SGKASIGFSQKNSKL
+267 
-282 WEKTADK
+282 
-289 RGRPFETFS
+289 
-298 PHFGEENRKHHIFHE
+298 
-313 EGMGQQSKPF
+313 
-323 LIFSSAGSDQQ
+323 
-334 QPAGSDVGQLLL
+334 
-346 GLPAASTHAE
+346 
-356 STDAEI
+356 
-362 QFDSSAHYAVSSREP
+362 SSREP
-377 DVNNLGSPT
+377 DVNSLESPT
-386 LLRLFSHIEFIK
+386 LLHLFSHIEFIK

-444 LELTLNPNDNESDYI
+444 LELTLNPRDNELDFI

-505 RHIAKRQLSQLQDNG
+505 RHIAKKQLSQLQDNG
-520 FSLHSA
+520 FSLQSA

-535 ITEVVNSKTIS
+535 ITEIVNSKTIS
-546 FAAATILNNHDQTFI
+546 FPAATILNNHDQTFI

-581 NGPGQMEITF
+581 SGPGQMEITF
-591 HPAFGIDAADSA
+591 HPVFGIDAADSA

-612 VAKKYSYVASFFS
+612 VAKKYNYVASFFS

-641 LNGQKNL
+641 LNGQKNV

-654 VEELSDIGKNW
+654 AEELSDIGKNW

-697 RETVNAKWAYN
+697 KETVNAKWAYN

-713 FNVKCHGGKGTQID
+713 FNVKCHGGKSTRIE

-749 DGIKRGL
+749 DGIKRRL
-756 RYDDMLQEENH
+756 RYDDMLDEENH
-767 TADLKHSTVPLK
+767 TADLKPSSVPLK

-794 EALGETFIQY
+794 EALGETFIRY

>member
-1 MPITVKHIPSAMS
+1 
-14 AQAVPA
+14 Q
-20 ILPLL
+20 
-25 PIHLDLRFH
+25 
-34 RLISANTSES
+34 NTSES

-54 CGFRKKKGVKGPVK
+54 CGFRKKKGSKSPTK

-76 RMELSCTSEIPDPCP
+76 KMELSHTSKIPDPCP
-91 LQGITG
+91 LKGTTG
-97 CSEPPSDQPLQNPT
+97 CSEPPSDQSLQNSTTFHPV
-111 SFPPAQK
+111 QK
-118 DRGGCDSFHTG
+118 DREGLDSFNSG
-129 SNIKEDTSGETQES
+129 STVKDNTSGETQET
-143 QENADT
+143 QENADSG
-149 RKRIIGKMNKEIDT
+149 KRIVEKMHEETDT
-163 PAKMEQLMGIQ
+163 AAQMKQLMGMQ
-174 PAKNAEKAGSVEA
+174 SVRSAGNGGCTETVQREKDSEQAGDK
-187 VCQGEGSEEVK
+187 SEE
-198 SKQEEWCVMEEKDVR
+198 QGGMEERVVK
-213 FHGMKM
+213 FHVTQMG
-219 SSLSSTVT
+219 SL
-227 TQGSSTAQSFTG
+227 GSAVSMQRNSTAESFTG
-239 APDISKRSLKEL
+239 APGISRQSLQEL
-251 KNLLSEGPLPA
+251 KNLLSESSLPSY
-262 RGPNY
+262 GPNFC
-267 SGKASIGFSQKNSKL
+267 GKAGGTFAQKNSKPRG
-282 WEKTADK
+282 KAADK
-289 RGRPFETFS
+289 QGRPFETFS
-298 PHFGEENRKHHIFHE
+298 PHFGEEKQKYYSFHK
-313 EGMGQQSKPF
+313 EGMGQQSKTV
-323 LIFSSAGSDQQ
+323 LVLSSAGSDQQ
-334 QPAGSDVGQLLL
+334 QPVGSNMDQLIL
-346 GLPAASTHAE
+346 GLPAASTPAE
-356 STDAEI
+356 STAPEV
-362 QFDSSAHYAVSSREP
+362 QFDSSTGHAATNRDP
-377 DVNNLGSPT
+377 DVNGFGSST
-386 LLRLFSHIEFIK
+386 LLYLFSHIEFIK

-407 FVRFESIDLHGV
+407 FVRFESVDLHGV
-419 SRSKNI
+419 SRSKNV

-436 GVAMPRSY
+436 GVPMPRSY
-444 LELTLNPNDNESDYI
+444 LELTLNPKDNELDYI

-496 LGNPLMTSP
+496 LGHPLMTSP
-505 RHIAKRQLSQLQDNG
+505 RHIAKKQLSQLQDNG

-546 FAAATILNNHDQTFI
+546 FPAATILNNHDQTFI

-581 NGPGQMEITF
+581 SGPGQMEITF

-612 VAKKYSYVASFFS
+612 VAKKYNYVASFFS

-641 LNGQKNL
+641 FNGQKNL

-654 VEELSDIGKNW
+654 VEELPELGKNW
-665 LSGLLAHTAAISCL
+665 LSGLLAHAAAISCL

-690 SKYSKES
+690 SKYSKDS
-697 RETVNAKWAYN
+697 KETVNAKWAYN

-713 FNVKCHGGKGTQID
+713 FNVKCHGGKGTHIE
-727 NKLSSATANPYLV
+727 NKLCSAAANPYLV

-756 RYDDMLQEENH
+756 RYDDMLEEENH
-767 TADLKHSTVPLK
+767 TGDLKHSSVPLK

-794 EALGETFIQY
+794 EALGETFIRY

>member
-1 MPITVKHIPSAMS
+1 
-14 AQAVPA
+14 Q
-20 ILPLL
+20 
-25 PIHLDLRFH
+25 
-34 RLISANTSES
+34 NTSES
-44 DNDEVDGNNI
+44 DNDEVDGNII
-54 CGFRKKKGVKGPVK
+54 CGFRKKKGIKGPTK
-68 YVPPLENE
+68 YVLPLENE
-76 RMELSCTSEIPDPCP
+76 KMELSHTSKVPDPCP
-91 LQGITG
+91 LKGTTG
-97 CSEPPSDQPLQNPT
+97 CSELPSDQSLRKPT
-111 SFPPAQK
+111 TFPPVQK
-118 DRGGCDSFHTG
+118 DRGGHDNSNSGSDGKEDSF
-129 SNIKEDTSGETQES
+129 GETQET
-143 QENADT
+143 QKNAEIG
-149 RKRIIGKMNKEIDT
+149 KRIVGKMHEEIDT
-163 PAKMEQLMGIQ
+163 TAQMKLPTGVQ
-174 PAKNAEKAGSVEA
+174 PVRGAEKGGFTETVQREKD
-187 VCQGEGSEEVK
+187 SERGGGK
-198 SKQEEWCVMEEKDVR
+198 PEERGGTEEKVVK
-213 FHGMKM
+213 FHVTKM
-219 SSLSSTVT
+219 
-227 TQGSSTAQSFTG
+227 GSAASMPGSRIAESFTG
-239 APDISKRSLKEL
+239 APGISKRSLQEL
-251 KNLLSEGPLPA
+251 KSLLSEGHLPSH
-262 RGPNY
+262 GPNFC
-267 SGKASIGFSQKNSKL
+267 GKAGGTFAQKIPKP
-282 WEKTADK
+282 WEKAADK
-289 RGRPFETFS
+289 QGRPFETFT
-298 PHFGEENRKHHIFHE
+298 PHFGEEKQKYLRFHK
-313 EGMGQQSKPF
+313 EGVGQQSKTV
-323 LIFSSAGSDQQ
+323 LVLSSAGSDQQ
-334 QPAGSDVGQLLL
+334 QPVGSDVDPLIL
-346 GLPAASTHAE
+346 GLTAAPAPAE
-356 STDAEI
+356 STAPEVL
-362 QFDSSAHYAVSSREP
+362 FDSSTGHAAFDGDP
-377 DVNNLGSPT
+377 DVNGLGNPT
-386 LLRLFSHIEFIK
+386 LLHLFSHIEFIK

-419 SRSKNI
+419 SRSKNV

-444 LELTLNPNDNESDYI
+444 LELTLNPKDNELDYI

-496 LGNPLMTSP
+496 LGTPLMTSP
-505 RHIAKRQLSQLQDNG
+505 RHIAKKQLSQLQDNG
-520 FSLHSA
+520 FSLQSA

-546 FAAATILNNHDQTFI
+546 FPAATILNNHDQTFI

-581 NGPGQMEITF
+581 SGPGQMEITF
-591 HPAFGIDAADSA
+591 HPAFGLDAADSA
-603 FTFRTGIKE
+603 FTFRTGLKE
-612 VAKKYSYVASFFS
+612 VAKKYNYVASFFS

-654 VEELSDIGKNW
+654 VEELSEIGKNW

-697 RETVNAKWAYN
+697 KETVNAKWAYN

-713 FNVKCHGGKGTQID
+713 FNVKCHGGKGTYIE
-727 NKLSSATANPYLV
+727 NKLSSAAANPYLV

-749 DGIKRGL
+749 DGVKRGL
-756 RYDDMLQEENH
+756 SYDDMLEEENH
-767 TADLKHSTVPLK
+767 TGDLKHSSVPLK

-794 EALGETFIQY
+794 EALGETFIRY

>member
-1 MPITVKHIPSAMS
+1 
-14 AQAVPA
+14 Q
-20 ILPLL
+20 
-25 PIHLDLRFH
+25 
-34 RLISANTSES
+34 NTSES

-54 CGFRKKKGVKGPVK
+54 CGFRKKKGIKGPTK

-76 RMELSCTSEIPDPCP
+76 KMELSCTSKIPDPCP
-91 LQGITG
+91 LKGTTG
-97 CSEPPSDQPLQNPT
+97 CSELPSDQSLQNPT
-111 SFPPAQK
+111 TFPPVQK
-118 DRGGCDSFHTG
+118 DRGAHDNSNSG
-129 SNIKEDTSGETQES
+129 SDGKEDRFGETQET
-143 QENADT
+143 QENAET
-149 RKRIIGKMNKEIDT
+149 GKRIVGKMNEEIDT
-163 PAKMEQLMGIQ
+163 AAQMKLPIDVQ
-174 PAKNAEKAGSVEA
+174 PERGAEKGGCTETVQREKNSEQAGGKPEKR
-187 VCQGEGSEEVK
+187 GG
-198 SKQEEWCVMEEKDVR
+198 MEEKVVK
-213 FHGMKM
+213 FHVSKM
-219 SSLSSTVT
+219 GSL
-227 TQGSSTAQSFTG
+227 GSAASMPGSRTAESFTG
-239 APDISKRSLKEL
+239 APGISKRSLQDL
-251 KNLLSEGPLPA
+251 KNLLNEGHLPSH
-262 RGPNY
+262 GPNFC
-267 SGKASIGFSQKNSKL
+267 SKAGGTFVQKNLKPR
-282 WEKTADK
+282 EKAADK
-289 RGRPFETFS
+289 QGRPFETFS
-298 PHFGEENRKHHIFHE
+298 PHFGEEKQKYLSFHK
-313 EGMGQQSKPF
+313 EGVGQQSKTV
-323 LIFSSAGSDQQ
+323 LVLSSAGSDQQ
-334 QPAGSDVGQLLL
+334 QPVGSDVDQLIL
-346 GLPAASTHAE
+346 GLPAPPTPAE
-356 STDAEI
+356 STAPEV
-362 QFDSSAHYAVSSREP
+362 QFDSSTGHAAFNRDP
-377 DVNNLGSPT
+377 DVNGLGNPT
-386 LLRLFSHIEFIK
+386 LLHLFSHIEFIK

-419 SRSKNI
+419 SRSKNV

-444 LELTLNPNDNESDYI
+444 LELTLNPKDNELDYI

-483 EQTARVICDSFTV
+483 EQTARVICDSYTV
-496 LGNPLMTSP
+496 LGTPLMTSP
-505 RHIAKRQLSQLQDNG
+505 RHIAKKQLSQLQDNG
-520 FSLHSA
+520 LSLQSA

-546 FAAATILNNHDQTFI
+546 FPAATILNNHDQTFI

-581 NGPGQMEITF
+581 SGPGQMEITF
-591 HPAFGIDAADSA
+591 HPVFGLDAADSA
-603 FTFRTGIKE
+603 FTFRTGLKE
-612 VAKKYSYVASFFS
+612 VAKKYNYVASFFS

-654 VEELSDIGKNW
+654 VEDLSELGKNW

-697 RETVNAKWAYN
+697 KETVNAKWAYN

-713 FNVKCHGGKGTQID
+713 FNVKCHGGKGTCIE
-727 NKLSSATANPYLV
+727 NKLSSAAANPYLV

-749 DGIKRGL
+749 DGVKRGL
-756 RYDDMLQEENH
+756 SYDDMLEEENL
-767 TADLKHSTVPLK
+767 TGDLKHSSIPLK

-794 EALGETFIQY
+794 EALGETFVRY

>member
-1 MPITVKHIPSAMS
+1 
-14 AQAVPA
+14 Q
-20 ILPLL
+20 
-25 PIHLDLRFH
+25 
-34 RLISANTSES
+34 NTSES

-54 CGFRKKKGVKGPVK
+54 CGFRKKKGVKGPTK
-68 YVPPLENE
+68 YVPPLANE
-76 RMELSCTSEIPDPCP
+76 KMELSRTSKIPDPCA
-91 LQGITG
+91 LQATTG
-97 CSEPPSDQPLQNPT
+97 CSEPPSDQPLQKPT
-111 SFPPAQK
+111 SFPPVQK
-118 DRGGCDSFHTG
+118 DRGGHDSSHTG
-129 SNIKEDTSGETQES
+129 SDMKEDMSGETREIQES
-143 QENADT
+143 ADT
-149 RKRIIGKMNKEIDT
+149 GKRLIRKMHKEVDT
-163 PAKMEQLMGIQ
+163 PAKTELPMGVQ
-174 PAKNAEKAGSVEA
+174 PARNAGKAGCAEA
-187 VCQGEGSEEVK
+187 VHRGDSSKKAE
-198 SKQEEWCVMEEKDVR
+198 SKQEQSEMEEKDVK
-213 FHGMKM
+213 FHVTKM
-219 SSLSSTVT
+219 GSLGSTVT
-227 TQGSSTAQSFTG
+227 TQGCGTAESFTG
-239 APDISKRSLKEL
+239 PPDISKQSLQEL
-251 KNLLSEGPLPA
+251 KNPLSEGPLPDY
-262 RGPNY
+262 GPNY
-267 SGKASIGFSQKNSKL
+267 SGKAGGTVSQKNSKPR
-282 WEKTADK
+282 EKTADK
-289 RGRPFETFS
+289 QGRPFETFS
-298 PHFGEENRKHHIFHE
+298 PHFGEENRKYHRFHK
-313 EGMGQQSKPF
+313 EGVGQQSKP
-323 LIFSSAGSDQQ
+323 LLVLSSAGSDQQ
-334 QPAGSDVGQLLL
+334 QPAGSDMDQLILR
-346 GLPAASTHAE
+346 LPAASTHAE
-356 STDAEI
+356 STAPDI
-362 QFDSSAHYAVSSREP
+362 QFESSAGHAASSREP
-377 DVNNLGSPT
+377 DVNGLRSPT
-386 LLRLFSHIEFIK
+386 LLQLFSHIEFIK
-398 QQMARDNVQ
+398 QQMARDNIQ

-419 SRSKNI
+419 SRSKNV

-444 LELTLNPNDNESDYI
+444 LELTLNPKDNELDYI

-505 RHIAKRQLSQLQDNG
+505 RHIAKKQLSQLQDNG

-546 FAAATILNNHDQTFI
+546 FPAATILNNHDQTFI

-581 NGPGQMEITF
+581 SGPGQMEITF

-612 VAKKYSYVASFFS
+612 VAKKYNYVVSFFS

-654 VEELSDIGKNW
+654 VQELSDIGKNW

-697 RETVNAKWAYN
+697 KETVNAKWAYN

-713 FNVKCHGGKGTQID
+713 FNVKCHGGKGTHIE

-749 DGIKRGL
+749 DGVKRGL

-767 TADLKHSTVPLK
+767 TADLKHASVPLK

-794 EALGETFIQY
+794 EALGETFVRY

>member
-1 MPITVKHIPSAMS
+1 
-14 AQAVPA
+14 Q
-20 ILPLL
+20 
-25 PIHLDLRFH
+25 
-34 RLISANTSES
+34 NTSEN

-54 CGFRKKKGVKGPVK
+54 CGFRKKKGVKGPAK
-68 YVPPLENE
+68 NVPPLQNE
-76 RMELSCTSEIPDPCP
+76 KMELTHTSKIPDPCP
-91 LQGITG
+91 LQATTG
-97 CSEPPSDQPLQNPT
+97 FIEPPSDQPLQNLT
-111 SFPPAQK
+111 SFPPVQK
-118 DRGGCDSFHTG
+118 DREGRDSSHTD
-129 SNIKEDTSGETQES
+129 SDVKKDMSGETQEI

-149 RKRIIGKMNKEIDT
+149 GKRVTGKTQKEID
-163 PAKMEQLMGIQ
+163 PSAKTELPMGMQ
-174 PAKNAEKAGSVEA
+174 PERNTGKAGCTEA
-187 VCQGEGSEEVK
+187 ACRRDSSQKAE
-198 SKQEEWCVMEEKDVR
+198 SKQEEQSEMEEKDVE
-213 FHGMKM
+213 FHVTKTG
-219 SSLSSTVT
+219 SLGSAVT
-227 TQGSSTAQSFTG
+227 TQGSGTVQSFTG
-239 APDISKRSLKEL
+239 APVTSKQSLQEL
-251 KNLLSEGPLPA
+251 KNLLSEGSLSDC
-262 RGPNY
+262 GPNY
-267 SGKASIGFSQKNSKL
+267 SGKAGGTFSQKNSKPR
-282 WEKTADK
+282 EKTADK
-289 RGRPFETFS
+289 QGRPFETFR
-298 PHFGEENRKHHIFHE
+298 PHFGEENRKYHSFHK
-313 EGMGQQSKPF
+313 GGVGQQSKP
-323 LIFSSAGSDQQ
+323 LLVLSSAGSDQQ
-334 QPAGSDVGQLLL
+334 QPAGSNMNQLVLS
-346 GLPAASTHAE
+346 LPAASTHAE
-356 STDAEI
+356 STAPEI
-362 QFDSSAHYAVSSREP
+362 QFDSSAGHAASSREP
-377 DVNNLGSPT
+377 DVNGLASPT
-386 LLRLFSHIEFIK
+386 LLHLFSHIEFIK
-398 QQMARDNVQ
+398 QQMARDNIQ

-419 SRSKNI
+419 SRSKNV
-425 PSRFFHEKAIH
+425 PSRFFQEKAIR
-436 GVAMPRSY
+436 GIAMPRSY
-444 LELTLNPNDNESDYI
+444 LELTLNPKDNELDYI

-505 RHIAKRQLSQLQDNG
+505 RHIAKKQLSQLEDNG

-546 FAAATILNNHDQTFI
+546 FPAATILNNHDQTFI

-581 NGPGQMEITF
+581 TGPGQMEITF

-612 VAKKYSYVASFFS
+612 VAKKYNYIASFFS

-690 SKYSKES
+690 SKYSKETK
-697 RETVNAKWAYN
+697 ETVNAKWAYN

-713 FNVKCHGGKGTQID
+713 FNVKCHGGKGTHIE
-727 NKLSSATANPYLV
+727 NRLSSATANPYLV

-749 DGIKRGL
+749 DGVKRRL
-756 RYDDMLQEENH
+756 RYDTLQEENH
-767 TADLKHSTVPLK
+767 TADLKHSSVPLK

-794 EALGETFIQY
+794 EALGETFVRY
-804 FVAMK
+804 FIAMK

>member
-1 MPITVKHIPSAMS
+1 
-14 AQAVPA
+14 Q
-20 ILPLL
+20 
-25 PIHLDLRFH
+25 
-34 RLISANTSES
+34 NTSES

-54 CGFRKKKGVKGPVK
+54 CGFRKKKGVKGPTK
-68 YVPPLENE
+68 HIPPLANE
-76 RMELSCTSEIPDPCP
+76 KMELSCTSKIPDLCP
-91 LQGITG
+91 LQATTG

-111 SFPPAQK
+111 SFPTVQK
-118 DRGGCDSFHTG
+118 DRGGHDSSHTG
-129 SNIKEDTSGETQES
+129 SDVKEDMSGETREI

-149 RKRIIGKMNKEIDT
+149 GKRLIRKMHKEIDT
-163 PAKMEQLMGIQ
+163 PAKTELPMGMQ
-174 PAKNAEKAGSVEA
+174 PERSAGKAGCAEA
-187 VCQGEGSEEVK
+187 VRRGDGSKKAK
-198 SKQEEWCVMEEKDVR
+198 SKQEEQSEMEEKDVK
-213 FHGMKM
+213 FHVTKVG
-219 SSLSSTVT
+219 SLGGTVT
-227 TQGSSTAQSFTG
+227 TQGSTTPESFTG
-239 APDISKRSLKEL
+239 APDISKQSLQEF
-251 KNLLSEGPLPA
+251 KNLLSEGPLPDY
-262 RGPNY
+262 GPHY
-267 SGKASIGFSQKNSKL
+267 SGKVGGTFSQKNLKPR
-282 WEKTADK
+282 EKTADK
-289 RGRPFETFS
+289 QSRPFETFS
-298 PHFGEENRKHHIFHE
+298 PHFGEENRKYHSFHK
-313 EGMGQQSKPF
+313 EGVGQQNKP
-323 LIFSSAGSDQQ
+323 LLVLSSAGSDQQ
-334 QPAGSDVGQLLL
+334 QPAGSDVDQLILR
-346 GLPAASTHAE
+346 LPAASTHAE
-356 STDAEI
+356 STAPEI
-362 QFDSSAHYAVSSREP
+362 QFESSTGHAASSREP
-377 DVNNLGSPT
+377 DVNGLRSPT
-386 LLRLFSHIEFIK
+386 LLQLFSHIEFIK

-419 SRSKNI
+419 SRSKNV

-444 LELTLNPNDNESDYI
+444 LELTLNPKDNELDYI

-505 RHIAKRQLSQLQDNG
+505 RHIAKKQLSQLQDNG

-546 FAAATILNNHDQTFI
+546 FPAATILNNHDQTFI

-581 NGPGQMEITF
+581 SGPGQMEITF
-591 HPAFGIDAADSA
+591 HPAFGLDAADSA

-612 VAKKYSYVASFFS
+612 VAKKYNYVVSFFS

-690 SKYSKES
+690 SKYSKGS
-697 RETVNAKWAYN
+697 KETVNAKWAYN

-713 FNVKCHGGKGTQID
+713 FNVKCHGGKGTHIE

-749 DGIKRGL
+749 DGVKRGL

-767 TADLKHSTVPLK
+767 TADLKHSSVPLK

-794 EALGETFIQY
+794 EALGETFIRY

-809 HYELETE
+809 RYELETE

>member
-1 MPITVKHIPSAMS
+1 
-14 AQAVPA
+14 Q
-20 ILPLL
+20 
-25 PIHLDLRFH
+25 
-34 RLISANTSES
+34 NTTES
-44 DNDEVDGNNI
+44 DSDEVDGNNI
-54 CGFRKKKGVKGPVK
+54 CGFRKKKGVKGPTK
-68 YVPPLENE
+68 HVPSLANE
-76 RMELSCTSEIPDPCP
+76 KMELSRTSKIPDPCP
-91 LQGITG
+91 LQATTG
-97 CSEPPSDQPLQNPT
+97 CSEPPSDQPLQNLT
-111 SFPPAQK
+111 SFPPVQK
-118 DRGGCDSFHTG
+118 DRGGCDGSHTG
-129 SNIKEDTSGETQES
+129 SDMKEGMSGETREM
-143 QENADT
+143 QENADPG
-149 RKRIIGKMNKEIDT
+149 KRIIGKMREEVDT
-163 PAKMEQLMGIQ
+163 PAITEMPMGVQ
-174 PAKNAEKAGSVEA
+174 PVGSVGKAGCTKAALRVDGSEKAE
-187 VCQGEGSEEVK
+187 
-198 SKQEEWCVMEEKDVR
+198 SKQERGEMEEKDVK
-213 FHGMKM
+213 FHVTNTG
-219 SSLSSTVT
+219 SLGSAVT
-227 TQGSSTAQSFTG
+227 THRSSPAESFTG
-239 APDISKRSLKEL
+239 VPAVSKQSLQGL
-251 KNLLSEGPLPA
+251 KNLLSEGLLPNY
-262 RGPNY
+262 GPNH
-267 SGKASIGFSQKNSKL
+267 SGKAGGTFSQKNAKPR
-282 WEKTADK
+282 EKTADK
-289 RGRPFETFS
+289 QGRPFETFS
-298 PHFGEENRKHHIFHE
+298 PHFGEENRKYHNFHK
-313 EGMGQQSKPF
+313 EGAGQQRKS
-323 LIFSSAGSDQQ
+323 LLVLSSAGSDQQ
-334 QPAGSDVGQLLL
+334 QPVGSGVDQLVLR
-346 GLPAASTHAE
+346 LPAASTHAE
-356 STDAEI
+356 NTAPET
-362 QFDSSAHYAVSSREP
+362 QFDSSTDYTVSSREP
-377 DVNNLGSPT
+377 DVKGLGSPT
-386 LLRLFSHIEFIK
+386 LLHLFAHIEFIK

-436 GVAMPRSY
+436 GVTMPRSY
-444 LELTLNPNDNESDYI
+444 LELTLNPKDNELDYI

-473 LSTFRILPWT
+473 LSTFRMLPWT
-483 EQTARVICDSFTV
+483 EQTARVICDSFTM

-505 RHIAKRQLSQLQDNG
+505 RHIAKKQLSQLQDNG

-546 FAAATILNNHDQTFI
+546 FPAATILNNHDQTFI

-581 NGPGQMEITF
+581 SGPGQMEITF

-612 VAKKYSYVASFFS
+612 VAKKYNYIASFFS

-641 LNGQKNL
+641 MNGQKNL

-654 VEELSDIGKNW
+654 VEELSEIGKNW

-697 RETVNAKWAYN
+697 KETVNAKWAYN
-708 DNSCA
+708 DNRCA
-713 FNVKCHGGKGTQID
+713 FNVKCHGGKGTHIE

-756 RYDDMLQEENH
+756 RYDDMLQEND
-767 TADLKHSTVPLK
+767 TADLKHSSVPLK

-794 EALGETFIQY
+794 EALGETFVRY
-804 FVAMK
+804 FVTMK

>member
-1 MPITVKHIPSAMS
+1 MNKKE
-14 AQAVPA
+14 
-20 ILPLL
+20 
-25 PIHLDLRFH
+25 DLTQQ
-34 RLISANTSES
+34 NTSET

-54 CGFRKKKGVKGPVK
+54 CGFRKKKGVKGPTK
-68 YVPPLENE
+68 YIPPLENE
-76 RMELSCTSEIPDPCP
+76 KMELSCTSKIPDPCP
-91 LQGITG
+91 LPGTTG
-97 CSEPPSDQPLQNPT
+97 WSEPPSDQSLQNPT
-111 SFPPAQK
+111 SLPPVQR
-118 DRGGCDSFHTG
+118 DRGGRDSSHTG
-129 SNIKEDTSGETQES
+129 SNVKEDMSGETQEI

-149 RKRIIGKMNKEIDT
+149 GKRTIGKMHKEIDT
-163 PAKMEQLMGIQ
+163 PAKTEQPTGVQ
-174 PAKNAEKAGSVEA
+174 PARSAGKAGCAEA
-187 VCQGEGSEEVK
+187 ARRGEGGKKVE
-198 SKQEEWCVMEEKDVR
+198 SKQEQGGMEEKDVKS
-213 FHGMKM
+213 HVTKTG
-219 SSLSSTVT
+219 SLGSTVT
-227 TQGSSTAQSFTG
+227 TQGGGAAESFTG
-239 APDISKRSLKEL
+239 APDISKRSLQEL

-262 RGPNY
+262 HGPNY
-267 SGKASIGFSQKNSKL
+267 SGKAGGTFSQKKSKT

-289 RGRPFETFS
+289 QGRPFETFS
-298 PHFGEENRKHHIFHE
+298 PHFGEENQKYHSFHK
-313 EGMGQQSKPF
+313 EGVGQQNKP
-323 LIFSSAGSDQQ
+323 LLVLNSAGSDQQ
-334 QPAGSDVGQLLL
+334 QPAGSDVDQLTL

-356 STDAEI
+356 STAPEI
-362 QFDSSAHYAVSSREP
+362 QFDSSAGQPASSREP
-377 DVNNLGSPT
+377 DVNSLRSPT
-386 LLRLFSHIEFIK
+386 PLHLFFHIEFIK

-419 SRSKNI
+419 SRSKNV

-444 LELTLNPNDNESDYI
+444 LELTLNPKDNEFDYI

-505 RHIAKRQLSQLQDNG
+505 RHIAKKQLSQLQDNG

-546 FAAATILNNHDQTFI
+546 FPAATILNNHDQTFI

-581 NGPGQMEITF
+581 SGPGQMEITF

-612 VAKKYSYVASFFS
+612 VAKKYNYVASFFS

-697 RETVNAKWAYN
+697 KETVNAKWAYN

-713 FNVKCHGGKGTQID
+713 FNIKCHGGKGTRIE

-749 DGIKRGL
+749 DGVKRGL

-767 TADLKHSTVPLK
+767 IADLKHSSVPLK
-779 LEDALVALEKDSCIK
+779 LEDALVALEKDTCIK
-794 EALGETFIQY
+794 EALGETFIRY

>member
-1 MPITVKHIPSAMS
+1 
-14 AQAVPA
+14 Q
-20 ILPLL
+20 
-25 PIHLDLRFH
+25 
-34 RLISANTSES
+34 NTSES
-44 DNDEVDGNNI
+44 DSDEVDGNNI
-54 CGFRKKKGVKGPVK
+54 CGFRKKKGIKGPTK
-68 YVPPLENE
+68 CVPPLENE
-76 RMELSCTSEIPDPCP
+76 KMELSHTSKFPDPCP
-91 LQGITG
+91 LKGTTG

-111 SFPPAQK
+111 TFSPVQK
-118 DRGGCDSFHTG
+118 DRGDHDNSNFG
-129 SNIKEDTSGETQES
+129 SAVKEDTSGETQET

-149 RKRIIGKMNKEIDT
+149 GKGIVGKMHEGIDT
-163 PAKMEQLMGIQ
+163 AVHMKQ
-174 PAKNAEKAGSVEA
+174 PAGTQPVRSTGKGGCTEA
-187 VCQGEGSEEVK
+187 VQREKGTEQAGGKPEERDGK
-198 SKQEEWCVMEEKDVR
+198 EEKVVK
-213 FHGMKM
+213 FHMTKVG
-219 SSLSSTVT
+219 SLGSAVS
-227 TQGSSTAQSFTG
+227 TQGNSSAEIFTG
-239 APDISKRSLKEL
+239 APGISKQSLQEL
-251 KNLLSEGPLPA
+251 KNLLSEGPLSS
-262 RGPNY
+262 RGPNFCCRA
-267 SGKASIGFSQKNSKL
+267 GGTFAQKSSKP
-282 WEKTADK
+282 WERVADK
-289 RGRPFETFS
+289 QGLPFEAFS
-298 PHFGEENRKHHIFHE
+298 PHFGGEKQRYYSFHK
-313 EGMGQQSKPF
+313 EGVGQQGKT
-323 LIFSSAGSDQQ
+323 LLVLSSAGSDQQ
-334 QPAGSDVGQLLL
+334 QPVGSNMDQLFL
-346 GLPAASTHAE
+346 GLPAASTPAE
-356 STDAEI
+356 STAPEV
-362 QFDSSAHYAVSSREP
+362 QFDSSTASSTES
-377 DVNNLGSPT
+377 DLNGLGNPT
-386 LLRLFSHIEFIK
+386 LLHLFSHIEFIK

-419 SRSKNI
+419 SRSKNV

-444 LELTLNPNDNESDYI
+444 LELTLNPKDNEIDYI

-505 RHIAKRQLSQLQDNG
+505 RHIVKKQLSQLQDNG

-546 FAAATILNNHDQTFI
+546 FPAATILNNHDQTFI

-581 NGPGQMEITF
+581 SGPGQMEITF

-612 VAKKYSYVASFFS
+612 VAKKYNYVASFFS

-648 FSAGYG
+648 FFAGYG
-654 VEELSDIGKNW
+654 IEELSELGKNW

-697 RETVNAKWAYN
+697 KETVNAKWAYN

-713 FNVKCHGGKGTQID
+713 FNIKCHGGKGTQIE
-727 NKLSSATANPYLV
+727 NKLSSAAANPYLV

-756 RYDDMLQEENH
+756 RYDEMLEEEEED
-767 TADLKHSTVPLK
+767 TTGDLKPSSIPLK
-779 LEDALVALEKDSCIK
+779 LEDALVALEKDECIK
-794 EALGETFIQY
+794 EALGETFIRY

>member
-1 MPITVKHIPSAMS
+1 MNKKEDLVQQISTSSGNSEIGDSADYS
-14 AQAVPA
+14 FVEK
-20 ILPLL
+20 
-25 PIHLDLRFH
+25 
-34 RLISANTSES
+34 NTSES

-54 CGFRKKKGVKGPVK
+54 CGFRKKKGVKGRTKHVS
-68 YVPPLENE
+68 PLENE
-76 RMELSCTSEIPDPCP
+76 MTELSHTSKIPDPCP
-91 LQGITG
+91 LQATTG
-97 CSEPPSDQPLQNPT
+97 CSEPPSDQRLQNPT
-111 SFPPAQK
+111 SFPPVQK
-118 DRGGCDSFHTG
+118 DREGCASSHTG
-129 SNIKEDTSGETQES
+129 SNVKEDMSGEAREIQEK
-143 QENADT
+143 AGIG
-149 RKRIIGKMNKEIDT
+149 KRIIRKMHEEIDT
-163 PAKMEQLMGIQ
+163 PAKTELPTGVQ
-174 PAKNAEKAGSVEA
+174 PARSAGKAGCAEAVHRGDSSEKAE
-187 VCQGEGSEEVK
+187 
-198 SKQEEWCVMEEKDVR
+198 SKQERGEMEEDDVK
-213 FHGMKM
+213 FHMTKTG
-219 SSLSSTVT
+219 SLGSTVT
-227 TQGSSTAQSFTG
+227 TQGSSTAESFTR
-239 APDISKRSLKEL
+239 APDISKRGLQQL
-251 KNLLSEGPLPA
+251 KNLLSEGPLPDY
-262 RGPNY
+262 GPNY
-267 SGKASIGFSQKNSKL
+267 SGKEGGTFSQKNSKPQG
-282 WEKTADK
+282 KRADK
-289 RGRPFETFS
+289 QGQPFETFS
-298 PHFGEENRKHHIFHE
+298 PHFGEENRKYHSFHK
-313 EGMGQQSKPF
+313 EGAGQQSKP
-323 LIFSSAGSDQQ
+323 LLVLSSARSDQQ
-334 QPAGSDVGQLLL
+334 QPAGSDVDQLILR
-346 GLPAASTHAE
+346 LPAASTHAE
-356 STDAEI
+356 STAAEI
-362 QFDSSAHYAVSSREP
+362 QFDSSAGYAVSSTEP
-377 DVNNLGSPT
+377 DVNGLRSPT
-386 LLRLFSHIEFIK
+386 LLHLFSHIEFIK
-398 QQMARDNVQ
+398 QQMARDNIQ
-407 FVRFESIDLHGV
+407 FVRFESGDLHGV
-419 SRSKNI
+419 SRSKNV
-425 PSRFFHEKAIH
+425 PSRFFQEKAIH

-444 LELTLNPNDNESDYI
+444 LELTLNPRDNELDYI
-459 NATNFNCDIILNPD
+459 NVTNFNCDIILNPD

-505 RHIAKRQLSQLQDNG
+505 RHIAKKQLSQLQDNG

-526 FTYEFCIYG
+526 FIYEFCIYG

-546 FAAATILNNHDQTFI
+546 FPAATILNNHDQTFI
-561 QELIEGMY
+561 QELVEGMY

-581 NGPGQMEITF
+581 SGPGQMEITF

-612 VAKKYSYVASFFS
+612 VAKKYNYIASFFS

-648 FSAGYG
+648 FSDGYG

-697 RETVNAKWAYN
+697 KETVNAKWAYN

-713 FNVKCHGGKGTQID
+713 FNVKCHGGKGTHIE

-749 DGIKRGL
+749 DGVKRGL

-767 TADLKHSTVPLK
+767 TADLKHSSVPLK

-794 EALGETFIQY
+794 EALGETFIRY

>member
-1 MPITVKHIPSAMS
+1 MS
-14 AQAVPA
+14 KKE
-20 ILPLL
+20 
-25 PIHLDLRFH
+25 DLTQQ
-34 RLISANTSES
+34 NTSES

-54 CGFRKKKGVKGPVK
+54 CGFRKKKGVKGPTK

-76 RMELSCTSEIPDPCP
+76 KMELSRTSKIPDPYP
-91 LQGITG
+91 LQETTG
-97 CSEPPSDQPLQNPT
+97 CSEAPSDQSLQNPT
-111 SFPPAQK
+111 TLPPVQK
-118 DRGGCDSFHTG
+118 DKASRDSSHTG
-129 SNIKEDTSGETQES
+129 SNAKEDMSGETREIQG
-143 QENADT
+143 NTDT
-149 RKRIIGKMNKEIDT
+149 GKRIIGKMQEGTDP
-163 PAKMEQLMGIQ
+163 PASAEQ
-174 PAKNAEKAGSVEA
+174 PAGLQPARSAGRA
-187 VCQGEGSEEVK
+187 VCAAAARRGEGGEKGEGKHEERGGREEKEVK
-198 SKQEEWCVMEEKDVR
+198 
-213 FHGMKM
+213 FHMTKM
-219 SSLSSTVT
+219 GSLGSTVT
-227 TQGSSTAQSFTG
+227 TQGSGAAESFLGT
-239 APDISKRSLKEL
+239 PDNSKRSLQKL

-262 RGPNY
+262 HGPNY
-267 SGKASIGFSQKNSKL
+267 GGKAGGTFSQKNLKP

-289 RGRPFETFS
+289 QSRPFETFS
-298 PHFGEENRKHHIFHE
+298 PHFGEENRKFHGFPK
-313 EGMGQQSKPF
+313 EGAGQQSKP
-323 LIFSSAGSDQQ
+323 LLVLTSAGSERQ
-334 QPAGSDVGQLLL
+334 QPAGSNVDQLML
-346 GLPAASTHAE
+346 GLPAASTNAE
-356 STDAEI
+356 STAPEV
-362 QFDSSAHYAVSSREP
+362 QFDSSAGHAASSREP
-377 DVNNLGSPT
+377 DVNGLGSPT
-386 LLRLFSHIEFIK
+386 LLHLFSHIEFIK
-398 QQMARDNVQ
+398 QQMARDNIQ

-444 LELTLNPNDNESDYI
+444 LELTLNPKDNELDYL

-473 LSTFRILPWT
+473 LSTFRLLPWT

-505 RHIAKRQLSQLQDNG
+505 RHIAKKQLSQLQDNG

-546 FAAATILNNHDQTFI
+546 FPAATILNNHDQTFI

-581 NGPGQMEITF
+581 SGPGQMEITF
-591 HPAFGIDAADSA
+591 HPTFGIDAADSA

-612 VAKKYSYVASFFS
+612 VAKKYNYVASFFS

-648 FSAGYG
+648 FSTGYG

-697 RETVNAKWAYN
+697 KETVNAKWAYN

-713 FNVKCHGGKGTQID
+713 FNVKCHGGKGTHIE
-727 NKLSSATANPYLV
+727 NKLSSAAANPYLV

-749 DGIKRGL
+749 DGVKRGL

-767 TADLKHSTVPLK
+767 TADLKHSSIPLK

-794 EALGETFIQY
+794 EALGETFVRY
-804 FVAMK
+804 FIAMK

>member
-1 MPITVKHIPSAMS
+1 
-14 AQAVPA
+14 Q
-20 ILPLL
+20 
-25 PIHLDLRFH
+25 
-34 RLISANTSES
+34 NTSES

-54 CGFRKKKGVKGPVK
+54 CGFRKKKGIKGPTK

-76 RMELSCTSEIPDPCP
+76 KMELSCTSKVPDPCP
-91 LQGITG
+91 LTGTTG
-97 CSEPPSDQPLQNPT
+97 CSELPSDQSLQNPT
-111 SFPPAQK
+111 ACPPIQK
-118 DRGGCDSFHTG
+118 DRGGHNNSNSG
-129 SNIKEDTSGETQES
+129 SDGKEDRFGETQET
-143 QENADT
+143 QENAGT
-149 RKRIIGKMNKEIDT
+149 GKRIVGKMHEEIDT
-163 PAKMEQLMGIQ
+163 AAQMKLPAGAQ
-174 PAKNAEKAGSVEA
+174 PARGAEKGGCTEAG
-187 VCQGEGSEEVK
+187 QRKKDGEQARGKPEERG
-198 SKQEEWCVMEEKDVR
+198 EMEEKVVK
-213 FHGMKM
+213 FHVTKM
-219 SSLSSTVT
+219 GSL
-227 TQGSSTAQSFTG
+227 GSAASMPGNRSAEFFMG
-239 APDISKRSLKEL
+239 EPGISKRSLQEL
-251 KNLLSEGPLPA
+251 KNLLSEGHLPSH
-262 RGPNY
+262 GP
-267 SGKASIGFSQKNSKL
+267 SFCGKAGGTFAEKSLKP
-282 WEKTADK
+282 WEKAADK
-289 RGRPFETFS
+289 QGRPFETFS
-298 PHFGEENRKHHIFHE
+298 PHFGEEKQKYLSFHK
-313 EGMGQQSKPF
+313 EGVGQQSKTV
-323 LIFSSAGSDQQ
+323 LVVSSAGSDQQ
-334 QPAGSDVGQLLL
+334 QPVGSDLDQLIL
-346 GLPAASTHAE
+346 GLPAAPTPAE
-356 STDAEI
+356 SAAPEV
-362 QFDSSAHYAVSSREP
+362 QFDSSAGHAAFNRDP
-377 DVNNLGSPT
+377 DVNGLGNPT
-386 LLRLFSHIEFIK
+386 LLHLFSHLEFIK
-398 QQMARDNVQ
+398 QQMARDSVQ

-419 SRSKNI
+419 SRSKNV
-425 PSRFFHEKAIH
+425 PSRFFQEKAIH

-444 LELTLNPNDNESDYI
+444 LELTLNPKDNELDYI

-496 LGNPLMTSP
+496 LGTPLMTSP
-505 RHIAKRQLSQLQDNG
+505 RHIAKKQLSQLQDSG

-546 FAAATILNNHDQTFI
+546 FPAATILNNHDQTFI

-569 YAGANIESFSSS
+569 YAGANIETFSSS
-581 NGPGQMEITF
+581 SGPGQMEITF
-591 HPAFGIDAADSA
+591 HPAFGLDAADSA
-603 FTFRTGIKE
+603 FTFRTGLKE
-612 VAKKYSYVASFFS
+612 VAKKYNYVASFFS

-654 VEELSDIGKNW
+654 VEELPELGKNW

-697 RETVNAKWAYN
+697 KETVNAKWAYN

-713 FNVKCHGGKGTQID
+713 FNVKCHGGKGTYIE
-727 NKLSSATANPYLV
+727 NKLSSAAANPYLV

-749 DGIKRGL
+749 DGVKRGL
-756 RYDDMLQEENH
+756 RYDDDMLEEENH
-767 TADLKHSTVPLK
+767 TGDLKHSSIPLK

-794 EALGETFIQY
+794 EALGETFIRY

>member
-1 MPITVKHIPSAMS
+1 
-14 AQAVPA
+14 Q
-20 ILPLL
+20 
-25 PIHLDLRFH
+25 
-34 RLISANTSES
+34 NTSEN

-54 CGFRKKKGVKGPVK
+54 CGFRKKKGVKGPTK
-68 YVPPLENE
+68 YIPPLENE
-76 RMELSCTSEIPDPCP
+76 EMELFCTSKLPDPRT
-91 LQGITG
+91 LQGTSS
-97 CSEPPSDQPLQNPT
+97 CSELPPDQSLQNPT
-111 SFPPAQK
+111 SFPLVQR
-118 DRGGCDSFHTG
+118 DGGSLASSQTG
-129 SNIKEDTSGETQES
+129 SDVKEDMSGEAQENQES
-143 QENADT
+143 PG
-149 RKRIIGKMNKEIDT
+149 KRTIGKMHKKIDT
-163 PAKMEQLMGIQ
+163 PAKMDHPMSVQ
-174 PAKNAEKAGSVEA
+174 PVRSSGKAGCA
-187 VCQGEGSEEVK
+187 GAACWREGSEKAE
-198 SKQEEWCVMEEKDVR
+198 QQQGGMEEKVIK
-213 FHGMKM
+213 FHVTKSGCLG
-219 SSLSSTVT
+219 SAVT
-227 TQGSSTAQSFTG
+227 TEGNGTAESFTG
-239 APDISKRSLKEL
+239 PPDISKRSLQEL
-251 KNLLSEGPLPA
+251 KNLLSEGPLTDY
-262 RGPNY
+262 GPNY
-267 SGKASIGFSQKNSKL
+267 RGTAGGTSTQKNSKL
-282 WEKTADK
+282 RDKTTDK
-289 RGRPFETFS
+289 QGRSFETFS
-298 PHFGEENRKHHIFHE
+298 LHFGEENRKYHSFHN
-313 EGMGQQSKPF
+313 EGVGQRNKPL
-323 LIFSSAGSDQQ
+323 LILSSAGSDQQ
-334 QPAGSDVGQLLL
+334 QPVGSDMDQLILR
-346 GLPAASTHAE
+346 LPESSTHAE
-356 STDAEI
+356 GIAPEI
-362 QFDSSAHYAVSSREP
+362 QFDSSAGQAASSREP
-377 DVNNLGSPT
+377 DVNSLENPT
-386 LLRLFSHIEFIK
+386 LLHLFSHIEFIK

-444 LELTLNPNDNESDYI
+444 LELTLNPRDNELDYI

-473 LSTFRILPWT
+473 LSTFRVLPWT

-496 LGNPLMTSP
+496 LGKPLMTSP
-505 RHIAKRQLSQLQDNG
+505 RHIAKKQLILLQDNG
-520 FSLHSA
+520 FSLQSA

-535 ITEVVNSKTIS
+535 ITEIVNSKTIS
-546 FAAATILNNHDQTFI
+546 FPAATILNNHDQTFI

-581 NGPGQMEITF
+581 SGPGQMEITF
-591 HPAFGIDAADSA
+591 HPVFGIDAADSA

-612 VAKKYSYVASFFS
+612 VAKKYNYVASFFS

-641 LNGQKNL
+641 LNGQKNV

-654 VEELSDIGKNW
+654 AEELSDIGKNW

-697 RETVNAKWAYN
+697 KETVNAKWAYN

-713 FNVKCHGGKGTQID
+713 FNIKCHGGKSTRIE
-727 NKLSSATANPYLV
+727 NKLGSATANPYLV

-749 DGIKRGL
+749 DGIKRRL
-756 RYDDMLQEENH
+756 RYDDMLEEENH
-767 TADLKHSTVPLK
+767 TADLKHSSVPLK

-794 EALGETFIQY
+794 EALGETFIRY